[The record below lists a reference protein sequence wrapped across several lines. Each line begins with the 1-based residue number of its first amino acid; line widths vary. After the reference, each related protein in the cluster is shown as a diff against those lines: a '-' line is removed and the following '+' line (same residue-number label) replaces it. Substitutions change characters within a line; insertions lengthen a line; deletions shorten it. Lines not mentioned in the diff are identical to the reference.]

1 MYKLPI
7 AILLGLGLSAFGADA
22 RIQHDG
28 GSFSP
33 EQGLHVGAGFQAQR
47 SAILKALDDG
57 KTYAEISVDN
67 RRNVRESL
75 ERISGLLGDRQRV
88 EELPEHARIELINE
102 QEKVNVLLGQAREDS
117 RLVCTRE
124 KQIGSLRSVSKCA
137 TVAERRRARE
147 ASQQEMFEMGR
158 HGTKIESN

>member
-1 MYKLPI
+1 MPTQPPTNTHTPN
-7 AILLGLGLSAFGADA
+7 
-22 RIQHDG
+22 QHTHTHTHTHTPQTQL
-28 GSFSP
+28 F
-33 EQGLHVGAGFQAQR
+33 
-47 SAILKALDDG
+47 
-57 KTYAEISVDN
+57 
-67 RRNVRESL
+67 
-75 ERISGLLGDRQRV
+75 
-88 EELPEHARIELINE
+88 
-102 QEKVNVLLGQAREDS
+102 GQAREDS